1 MHYITP
7 QDEQELTLFL
17 SRVYCFDMD
26 KAVQNKAI
34 ELRKCHKIKLADNIV
49 LATALTHDL
58 MLLTLDDGLQ
68 RKFDK
73 EILSAKKH

>member
-1 MHYITP
+1 M
-7 QDEQELTLFL
+7 FFR
-17 SRVYCFDMD
+17 RVYCLDLD

-49 LATALTHDL
+49 LATALYACFAAFKL
-58 MLLTLDDGLQ
+58 GRRFAAQ
-68 RKFDK
+68 FAK